1 MGVSEEN
8 LPRTLSNVTL
18 SNERA
23 KLYAD
28 GGCFILTSRILI
40 LDLLQ
45 KRVQPSCITGF
56 FIYDAHKVTELSIEA
71 FIIRLYRRVNRD
83 GFVKAFTENAPV
95 LSRGFGKT
103 QKILHCLSVDK
114 MFLWPRFHKD
124 IIETLKANPPEVIE
138 LAQPLT
144 DSMEKIQSGIVKVM
158 QMCLRHLGRIAKIDV
173 SECTVAKGLLQSFD
187 HFLME
192 RLNPQWSLVDFKSK
206 QMIHDLKI
214 LRRLLLCLINYD
226 AVTFHRMLD
235 AVRQTASQK
244 LEESSGIT
252 GKAIPVAMT
261 DAADIIFKFAKLRVY
276 KLRAN

>member
-1 MGVSEEN
+1 MFVEALKTNALVVLGKGLGTKHVLASFMKLFCNKKSLVFVLNCDKISSQIIYILRRMGVSEEN
-8 LPRTLSNVTL
+8 LPRTLSDVTL

-173 SECTVAKGLLQSFD
+173 SECTVA
-187 HFLME
+187 
-192 RLNPQWSLVDFKSK
+192 RDFCRV
-206 QMIHDLKI
+206 LT
-214 LRRLLLCLINYD
+214 
-226 AVTFHRMLD
+226 TF
-235 AVRQTASQK
+235 
-244 LEESSGIT
+244 
-252 GKAIPVAMT
+252 
-261 DAADIIFKFAKLRVY
+261 
-276 KLRAN
+276 